1 MTDRLDHGI
10 VNLPLHKRGA
20 GSLDAQIDREIKRI
34 KAEKEALRKVLIEEN
49 RKRDIAVPFTRE
61 QYEAAKAVRTSSGWY
76 RVVKVN
82 PKSVLVETGYSW
94 SDRVPLAKVLEVR
107 S

>member
-10 VNLPLHKRGA
+10 VNLPLDKRGA

-34 KAEKEALRKVLIEEN
+34 KAETEVTRQKLIAANKERNKPVQ
-49 RKRDIAVPFTRE
+49 FTRE
-61 QYEAAKAVRTSSGWY
+61 QLEAARIIRTSSGWY

-94 SDRVPLAKVLEVR
+94 SDRVPLAKILEVK